1 MAETPRNAVLP
12 TRLECRVC
20 HALISVP
27 GGHRAGRFRCPKCLH
42 EMDLRDDLHGADG
55 PGRSAPAGP
64 QSAGLNAGTTAAVGS
79 PDQAVGEGK
88 RPEGVAEELCRLRAE
103 RDDLSARL
111 RAATSAL
118 QEAGAL
124 IARLAD
130 LEQRLG
136 ELGGRYLQAAFRVTE
151 LERETARLSGRTT
164 GPEVEPRDRGG

>member
-1 MAETPRNAVLP
+1 MAETPRNAALP

-27 GGHRAGRFRCPKCLH
+27 GSRPSGRFRCPKCLH
-42 EMDLRDDLHGADG
+42 ELGLEDDLH
-55 PGRSAPAGP
+55 SAESRAPTGSL
-64 QSAGLNAGTTAAVGS
+64 SASPNPGTTGAEGS
-79 PDQAVGEGK
+79 AT
-88 RPEGVAEELCRLRAE
+88 RGVAEELCRLRAE

-136 ELGGRYLQAAFRVTE
+136 ELGGRYLQAALRVTE
-151 LERETARLSGRTT
+151 LERETARLSDRTT
-164 GPEVEPRDRGG
+164 GPEVRRRDLGG

>member
-1 MAETPRNAVLP
+1 MA
-12 TRLECRVC
+12 
-20 HALISVP
+20 
-27 GGHRAGRFRCPKCLH
+27 
-42 EMDLRDDLHGADG
+42 DLHTADST
-55 PGRSAPAGP
+55 GRSAPAGRP
-64 QSAGLNAGTTAAVGS
+64 SASPNGGTTAAVGS
-79 PDQAVGEGK
+79 PSRGVVEDK

-130 LEQRLG
+130 LEQRLS
-136 ELGGRYLQAAFRVTE
+136 ELGGRYLQAAWRVTE

-164 GPEVEPRDRGG
+164 GPEVEPRDLGG